1 MVINNKSIAL
11 TENFVIITC
20 CNETSL
26 AGLRVSKQLFL
37 LLILSNTN
45 TPNTVFYYLLFQIV
59 SQKLSVFPNSPLVAK
74 KHYLYLNSQIVKYQI
89 AALTYSSHKRRETL
103 FHALQP
109 ASSYPAP
116 HRKQNVL
123 TFPPPQAP
131 LPLPK
136 PLLLSAATRTA
147 RRRHKR
153 EDEGRGGRS
162 IPRG

>member
-89 AALTYSSHKRRETL
+89 AALALGTVRLRSTCYK
-103 FHALQP
+103 HAQTAMRAYRIP
-109 ASSYPAP
+109 S
-116 HRKQNVL
+116 R
-123 TFPPPQAP
+123 
-131 LPLPK
+131 
-136 PLLLSAATRTA
+136 LLLSFD
-147 RRRHKR
+147 K
-153 EDEGRGGRS
+153 
-162 IPRG
+162 